1 MADLALL
8 NDDRDHTEIREDLL
22 RYVKKDDHVF
32 VVLDDDP
39 TGTQTVHDVRVYTDW
54 SYASMKEAFQNEK
67 LFYLLTNSRAM
78 SAKESRRIH

>member
-39 TGTQTVHDVRVYTDW
+39 TGTQTVHDVRVYTD
-54 SYASMKEAFQNEK
+54 
-67 LFYLLTNSRAM
+67 
-78 SAKESRRIH
+78 